1 MAGSLL
7 VSGNPQHYKAIGEGG
22 QPVYSVAFQLR
33 EAIRLKA
40 GAEVADC
47 LAIPQPNQHGS
58 VIDWYAPHAGDVV
71 PWSAASVQ
79 EREHALAV
87 LDAAQ
92 GKLEAAAQAMR
103 DTTGRDTQ
111 TEREKNTALRLI
123 TKAFYFPD
131 PSFIFLVNG
140 KPVITFWG
148 FNTQGALL
156 PSDPFGGLR
165 NSASVTTAAA
175 TPTGKRSWWWWL
187 LLLLLLLLLL
197 FVLLRSCTPQSWLA
211 GLPLSSQT
219 VTEPN
224 TTRPNAVD
232 AAPKAPDTV
241 IDRGVSG
248 LRRWW
253 SGQTGQST
261 TDIAGTPV
269 TTGTTGTTTDTSGRA
284 EGSATTTADTPVN
297 TAPEIPGGAGAPAPL
312 TNEAPSN
319 TPPDQAQTPT
329 AGQSPNNAAPPATTQ
344 TPPTPD
350 PSQPSSVPGG
360 GNPLQIPNS
369 AANTGSTNFLDG
381 RWNAG
386 AGIQDAK
393 TGKPLRMEYD
403 FSQGNGQG
411 KVNIQRGDGTRCV
424 GDVAAQMQ
432 GRSLNINDR
441 GVAKCS
447 DGSTMALPKV
457 TCVPTA
463 DGRADCQ
470 GRYENGTSF
479 PVSMRHAPK

>member
-7 VSGNPQHYKAIGEGG
+7 ISGNPQHYKAIGEGG

-33 EAIRLKA
+33 EAIRIKA
-40 GAEVADC
+40 GADVADC

-58 VIDWYAPHAGDVV
+58 VIDWYAPNLGDVV
-71 PWSAASVQ
+71 PWSAATVQ
-79 EREHALAV
+79 ERELALAE

-103 DTTGRDTQ
+103 DSFGGNSQ
-111 TEREKNTALRLI
+111 TDREKNTALRLI

-131 PSFIFLVNG
+131 PSFIFLVG
-140 KPVITFWG
+140 GRPVITFWG
-148 FNTQGALL
+148 FNTLGASL
-156 PSDPFGGLR
+156 PADPFSGLR
-165 NSASVTTAAA
+165 SAISAAPIQAASVSRRA
-175 TPTGKRSWWWWL
+175 WWWWL

-197 FVLLRSCTPQSWLA
+197 FALLRSCAPQSWL
-211 GLPLSSQT
+211 T
-219 VTEPN
+219 VFPSTTETAPN
-224 TTRPNAVD
+224 TQNVRPAPSD
-232 AAPKAPDTV
+232 AAPKEPDTLV
-241 IDRGVSG
+241 DRGITT

-253 SGQTGQST
+253 SGQTGDTPAGST
-261 TDIAGTPV
+261 DSSAGVDRSAAEGV
-269 TTGTTGTTTDTSGRA
+269 TNTEPTQNGAPDANTSPGTTAPT
-284 EGSATTTADTPVN
+284 GSD
-297 TAPEIPGGAGAPAPL
+297 TAPSPTAEQPAP
-312 TNEAPSN
+312 TPAPDAS
-319 TPPDQAQTPT
+319 Q
-329 AGQSPNNAAPPATTQ
+329 NA
-344 TPPTPD
+344 TPPTTQAPTAQE
-350 PSQPSSVPGG
+350 PAGG
-360 GNPLQIPNS
+360 NTTPNAGNPLQIPNS
-369 AANTGSTNFLDG
+369 ASANGSTNFLDG

-411 KVNIQRGDGTRCV
+411 KVTIQRGDGTRCA

-457 TCVPTA
+457 TCVPSA

-470 GRYENGTSF
+470 GRYDNGTSF

>member
-7 VSGNPQHYKAIGEGG
+7 ISGNPQHYKAIGEGG

-33 EAIRLKA
+33 EAIRIKA
-40 GAEVADC
+40 GADVADC

-58 VIDWYAPHAGDVV
+58 VIDWYAPNPGDVV
-71 PWSAASVQ
+71 PWSAATVQ
-79 EREHALAV
+79 ERELALAE

-103 DTTGRDTQ
+103 DSFGGNSQ
-111 TEREKNTALRLI
+111 TDREKNTALRLI

-131 PSFIFLVNG
+131 PNFIFLVG
-140 KPVITFWG
+140 GRPVITFWG
-148 FNTQGALL
+148 FNTLGASL
-156 PSDPFGGLR
+156 PADPFVGLR
-165 NSASVTTAAA
+165 SAASEAPIKAAPVA
-175 TPTGKRSWWWWL
+175 KRAWWWWL
-187 LLLLLLLLLL
+187 LFVLLLLLLL
-197 FVLLRSCTPQSWLA
+197 FVLLRSCAPQSWLT
-211 GLPLSSQT
+211 GLPLVTQT
-219 VTEPN
+219 APDTHEV
-224 TTRPNAVD
+224 RPVPAD
-232 AAPKAPDTV
+232 ASPKAPDTV
-241 IDRGVSG
+241 VDRGITT

-253 SGQTGQST
+253 SGQTS
-261 TDIAGTPV
+261 
-269 TTGTTGTTTDTSGRA
+269 
-284 EGSATTTADTPVN
+284 DTPVGSADAN
-297 TAPEIPGGAGAPAPL
+297 ATPEATAPTGSDMTPSPAPEQTAPAP
-312 TNEAPSN
+312 APDASQN
-319 TPPDQAQTPT
+319 ATPPGTQAPTPQEP
-329 AGQSPNNAAPPATTQ
+329 AGGNTSPNA
-344 TPPTPD
+344 D
-350 PSQPSSVPGG
+350 
-360 GNPLQIPNS
+360 NPLQIPNS
-369 AANTGSTNFLDG
+369 ASANGSTNFLDG

-411 KVNIQRGDGTRCV
+411 KVTIQRGDGTRCA

-441 GVAKCS
+441 GVAMCS

-457 TCVPTA
+457 TCVPSA

-470 GRYENGTSF
+470 GRYDNGTSF

>member
-58 VIDWYAPHAGDVV
+58 VIDWYAPHPGDVV

-165 NSASVTTAAA
+165 NSASVPAAAA
-175 TPTGKRSWWWWL
+175 TLTGKRSWWWWL
-187 LLLLLLLLLL
+187 LLQLK
-197 FVLLRSCTPQSWLA
+197 QLA
-211 GLPLSSQT
+211 TSST
-219 VTEPN
+219 DSSSASHE
-224 TTRPNAVD
+224 TT
-232 AAPKAPDTV
+232 
-241 IDRGVSG
+241 
-248 LRRWW
+248 
-253 SGQTGQST
+253 
-261 TDIAGTPV
+261 
-269 TTGTTGTTTDTSGRA
+269 
-284 EGSATTTADTPVN
+284 
-297 TAPEIPGGAGAPAPL
+297 
-312 TNEAPSN
+312 
-319 TPPDQAQTPT
+319 
-329 AGQSPNNAAPPATTQ
+329 
-344 TPPTPD
+344 
-350 PSQPSSVPGG
+350 
-360 GNPLQIPNS
+360 
-369 AANTGSTNFLDG
+369 
-381 RWNAG
+381 
-386 AGIQDAK
+386 
-393 TGKPLRMEYD
+393 
-403 FSQGNGQG
+403 
-411 KVNIQRGDGTRCV
+411 
-424 GDVAAQMQ
+424 
-432 GRSLNINDR
+432 
-441 GVAKCS
+441 
-447 DGSTMALPKV
+447 
-457 TCVPTA
+457 
-463 DGRADCQ
+463 
-470 GRYENGTSF
+470 
-479 PVSMRHAPK
+479 H

>member
-58 VIDWYAPHAGDVV
+58 VIDWYAPHPGDVV
-71 PWSAASVQ
+71 PWSTASVQ
-79 EREHALAV
+79 EREDALAA

-103 DTTGRDTQ
+103 DTTGRNTQ

-131 PSFIFLVNG
+131 PNFIFLVNG

-148 FNTQGALL
+148 FNTLGALL

-165 NSASVTTAAA
+165 NTTGVTETAAA
-175 TPTGKRSWWWWL
+175 PTGKRSWWWWL

-197 FVLLRSCTPQSWLA
+197 FVLLRSCAPQSWLA

-224 TTRPNAVD
+224 TVRPKAGE
-232 AAPKAPDTV
+232 AAPNPPDTV
-241 IDRGVSG
+241 IDRGVAG

-261 TDIAGTPV
+261 TDTAGTPV
-269 TTGTTGTTTDTSGRA
+269 TTGTTGTTTDTSGRV
-284 EGSATTTADTPVN
+284 EGSATNTDTPVN
-297 TAPEIPGGAGAPAPL
+297 NAPETSGVSGESAPL
-312 TNEAPSN
+312 NSEAPSN
-319 TPPDQAQTPT
+319 TPTDQAQTPT
-329 AGQSPNNAAPPATTQ
+329 AGQPAHHSADASHAGCNATRFCA
-344 TPPTPD
+344 
-350 PSQPSSVPGG
+350 
-360 GNPLQIPNS
+360 
-369 AANTGSTNFLDG
+369 GSG
-381 RWNAG
+381 
-386 AGIQDAK
+386 
-393 TGKPLRMEYD
+393 
-403 FSQGNGQG
+403 
-411 KVNIQRGDGTRCV
+411 
-424 GDVAAQMQ
+424 
-432 GRSLNINDR
+432 
-441 GVAKCS
+441 
-447 DGSTMALPKV
+447 
-457 TCVPTA
+457 
-463 DGRADCQ
+463 
-470 GRYENGTSF
+470 
-479 PVSMRHAPK
+479 